1 MTTQALEEQ
10 APERALEEDSKT
22 NTTTDDK
29 EDDKKEQPDPLASVS
44 DVFSF
49 AQTFQNKLCIGLG
62 IFFAA
67 CTGCTF
73 PAMAWIFASSFE
85 RLSSVGVEG

>member
-1 MTTQALEEQ
+1 MTTQELEEQ
-10 APERALEEDSKT
+10 APERAPEEDNK
-22 NTTTDDK
+22 TTTANDDK
-29 EDDKKEQPDPLASVS
+29 EVEKNEQDPLASVR

-49 AQTFQNKLCIGLG
+49 AQTFQDKLCIGLG

-85 RLSSVGVEG
+85 RLSSIGVEG